1 MTKCLGKDLSS
12 EEQRKDVNPDDLA
25 LENIFSHHAYYCTY
39 KQEKKK
45 NQNSCIIS
53 IVWYW
58 HLVHCLIKKQTKK
71 CDA

>member
-39 KQEKKK
+39 KQEKK
-45 NQNSCIIS
+45 NRI
-53 IVWYW
+53 
-58 HLVHCLIKKQTKK
+58 HALLVLCGT
-71 CDA
+71 DTWFTV